1 VSENNRLSIL
11 GFVRAFL
18 SRRDWIYLLSLLI
31 PFVVYNLAQKADTV
45 LSRPGG
51 GHELVLTLDLMRSDM
66 FFNLGYALLW
76 IGLFATTRGSRGF
89 LRRVVV
95 VLFHASTILVLIVT
109 TCANQYFRQN
119 GTTLDYSIIAEWI
132 PKFEE
137 IKPILLY
144 DVPLWAWMVL
154 ALALL
159 YAAFGPWL
167 LTRSIEW
174 WRGRPQRSAAGT
186 TVVYF
191 LSTVGLWFLAL
202 GFGSL
207 SLLVGTTSLA
217 RDPFVNVV
225 LTGFEQSIAE
235 KDVPATG
242 SATRHP
248 AAHATLAQTPQTEK
262 RNVVLIHLES
272 TRAQSVTP
280 YNEDLK
286 TTPFLDELAKNSLL
300 VDQAYTIV
308 PRTSKANVAVNCGI
322 DPPLYPGP
330 EFEPGGIPVP
340 CLSGLLKDQGYRT
353 VFFMS
358 TSETMDNFGNVV
370 RNFGYEQFYSSETM
384 DKEGFQVTNTFGY
397 EDDIMLGPSEQWLTE
412 HRDEPFMAE
421 YLTGTGH
428 YGYECIPNRYG
439 AKDFSEDDQLNRY
452 LNCLRY
458 LDFFLSN
465 LFDQYKKL
473 GLYDNTIFVIYGD
486 HGEGFG
492 EHDRLLHGDTIYE
505 EGLRIPLIIHA
516 PGWFEDGQRVEGLS
530 NETDIL
536 PTVLEMLGYEVKNGK
551 YPGYSLLHSLPEDR
565 TLRFSCITSRK
576 CLASMQGYQK
586 YIYHY
591 GDQPDEVFDLSKD
604 PLEKHNLAD
613 GYSKEDL
620 DKRREDL
627 LKWRSE
633 VNAYYGGRTASGAIN
648 AR

>member
-1 VSENNRLSIL
+1 M

-18 SRRDWIYLLSLLI
+18 SRRDWVYLLSLLI
-31 PFVVYNLAQKADTV
+31 PFVVYNLILKADSV

-51 GHELVLTLDLMRSDM
+51 GHELVLTIDLMRSDL

-76 IGLFATTRGSRGF
+76 IGLFATTRSRGF

-95 VLFHASTILVLIVT
+95 VLFHASAILVLIVT

-119 GTTLDYSIIAEWI
+119 GTTLDYSTIAEWI

-167 LTRSIEW
+167 LTRSVEW
-174 WRGRPQRSAAGT
+174 WRGRPQRFPAGT
-186 TVVYF
+186 SVVYF

-202 GFGSL
+202 GFASL

-225 LTGFEQSIAE
+225 LTGFEESIAE

-248 AAHATLAQTPQTEK
+248 AANAALAQTPQTEK

-300 VDQAYTIV
+300 VDQAYTVV

-358 TSETMDNFGNVV
+358 TSETMDNFGDVV

-397 EDDIMLGPSEQWLTE
+397 EDDIMLGPSEQWLRE
-412 HRDEPFMAE
+412 HKDEPFMAE

-439 AKDFSEDDQLNRY
+439 AKDFSEDEQLNRY

-458 LDFFLSN
+458 LDFFLNN

-505 EGLRIPLIIHA
+505 EGLRVPLIIHA

-530 NETDIL
+530 SEIDIL

-551 YPGYSLLHSLPEDR
+551 Y
-565 TLRFSCITSRK
+565 
-576 CLASMQGYQK
+576 
-586 YIYHY
+586 
-591 GDQPDEVFDLSKD
+591 
-604 PLEKHNLAD
+604 
-613 GYSKEDL
+613 
-620 DKRREDL
+620 
-627 LKWRSE
+627 
-633 VNAYYGGRTASGAIN
+633 
-648 AR
+648 